1 MDLREGVMMYLYK
14 ILGALLLG
22 LMISA
27 CVPPQQAVTPPVP
40 PAPTDA
46 WSVRYIDVN
55 GNPTLVEAD
64 APFYQSLIGS
74 SDAPVNL
81 ILGCQGSEVGA
92 GYTLSIQRNA
102 RPLDAF
108 AGVPSLNVEAR
119 VRGRSRTTY
128 RRNVGEAVFLGA
140 GPTNAGGYTLN
151 ATPQL
156 IRTMRNGTTLT
167 LTAPETGA
175 MTFSL
180 RGSARAIIDLGC

>member
-1 MDLREGVMMYLYK
+1 MTRYTRRL
-14 ILGALLLG
+14 ALAALFALG
-22 LMISA
+22 LSA
-27 CVPPQQAVTPPVP
+27 CVPPQEAAPPQVP

-46 WSVRYIDVN
+46 WSVRYLDQS
-55 GNPTLVEAD
+55 GNPTLVQEG
-64 APFYQSLIGS
+64 APFYQSLVGS

-108 AGVPSLNVEAR
+108 AGVPSLSIEAR
-119 VRGRSRTTY
+119 VRGRTRTTF
-128 RRNVGEAVFLGA
+128 RQNVGEAVFLGA
-140 GPTNAGGYTLN
+140 GPANAGGYTLN

-167 LTAPETGA
+167 LTAPETGP
-175 MTFSL
+175 MNFSL